1 MSSFFL
7 ILSLLSLLGVVLIL
21 LTGIFAMAKGG
32 SFNEK
37 YSNRLM
43 QLRVGLQALTILFL
57 ALAYMTTSH

>member
-1 MSSFFL
+1 
-7 ILSLLSLLGVVLIL
+7 
-21 LTGIFAMAKGG
+21 MAKGG